1 MTNLISETTIGSSIT
16 MPEVVGVVEHVLQ
29 DFETGNASM
38 PSKVYLDIEEHAGDF
53 RAMPAYWKTKNI
65 AGLKWV
71 NTHVKNRE
79 KGLPMVM
86 ASLIV
91 SNPETGELIS
101 LLDARLITA
110 LRTGAV
116 GGVATKALAPESA
129 SVAAF
134 IGAGVQAVYQLEAI
148 CCVRD
153 IKEIRLYDPF
163 PQAIES
169 FKKLVAPFY
178 TGKIV
183 VAGSVAEAAYQ
194 AHVITMTTPG
204 REPVLMSDMVSSGA
218 HINAIGADA
227 EGKQE
232 CDPELLKRSK
242 IFVDEIAQA
251 SHSGEINVPLHNG
264 DIKESDIKGSL
275 GAVLTGTIPGRESE
289 SDITLFDSTGLAV
302 QDIATAWKVLK
313 NLNQL

>member
-1 MTNLISETTIGSSIT
+1 MTELISETTIGSSIT
-16 MPEVVGVVEHVLQ
+16 MPEVVGVVEHVLK
-29 DFETGNASM
+29 DFESGDASM
-38 PSKVYLDIEEHAGDF
+38 PSKVYLDIKEHAGDF
-53 RAMPAYWKTKNI
+53 RAMPAYWRTKNI

-71 NTHVKNRE
+71 NTHVNNRD

-91 SNPETGELIS
+91 SNPATGELVS

-116 GGVATKALAPESA
+116 GGVAAKALASESA

-134 IGAGVQAVYQLEAI
+134 VGAGVQAVYQLEAL

-153 IKEIRLYDPF
+153 IQEIRLYDPF
-163 PQAIES
+163 PKAIES
-169 FKKLVAPFY
+169 FKELISRFY

-183 VAGSVAEAAYQ
+183 VANSVAEAVYQ
-194 AHVITMTTPG
+194 AHVVTMTTPG
-204 REPVLMSDMVSSGA
+204 REPVLMADMISPGT

-232 CDPELLKRSK
+232 CDPELLKRSR
-242 IFVDEIAQA
+242 IFVDEIEQA
-251 SHSGEINVPLHNG
+251 SHSGEINVPLHKG
-264 DIKESDIKGSL
+264 EISRSDIKGSL
-275 GAVLTGTIPGRESE
+275 GAVLAGTIPGRESE
-289 SDITLFDSTGLAV
+289 TDITLFDSTGLAV

-313 NLNQL
+313 NLSIL